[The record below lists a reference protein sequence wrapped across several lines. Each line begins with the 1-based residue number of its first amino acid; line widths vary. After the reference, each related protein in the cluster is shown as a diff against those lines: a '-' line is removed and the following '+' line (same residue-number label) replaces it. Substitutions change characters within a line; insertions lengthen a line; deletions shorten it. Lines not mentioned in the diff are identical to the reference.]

1 MNISELLNKIEST
14 EILKKDCHTHFS
26 ALGFECMIVDIR
38 AAPFM
43 IDKYSLV
50 TLEIPADKRGNLS
63 RFAGKRVEII
73 PTTVSRGGPRIN
85 FYIREKK

>member
-1 MNISELLNKIEST
+1 MNISELLNKIESK

-26 ALGFECMIVDIR
+26 ALGFECMIVDIN

-43 IDKYSLV
+43 IDKYSLI

-63 RFAGKRVEII
+63 RFAGKLVEVV
-73 PTTVSRGGPRIN
+73 PTSISSHGPRIN

>member
-1 MNISELLNKIEST
+1 MNISELLNKIESK

-26 ALGFECMIVDIR
+26 ALGFEGMIVDIN
-38 AAPFM
+38 AAPFPLAS
-43 IDKYSLV
+43 YEV
-50 TLEIPADKRGNLS
+50 VEIQIPEDKRGNLS
-63 RFAGKRVEII
+63 KYAGKRVEVI